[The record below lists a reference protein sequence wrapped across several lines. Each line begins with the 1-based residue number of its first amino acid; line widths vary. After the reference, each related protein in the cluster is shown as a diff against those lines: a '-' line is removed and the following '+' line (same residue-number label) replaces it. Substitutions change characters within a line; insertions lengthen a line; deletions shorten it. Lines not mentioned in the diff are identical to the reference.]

1 MKKTISLLIAFVMFI
16 GLIQLPQISV
26 DAAFIPTL
34 SVDMSKKT
42 GAMRHGSGGFLYGLG
57 SVGTPSVNM
66 LTPLKPSTAV
76 QKAPDGL
83 QHPTGDVLDVAG
95 TFISAGGE
103 QVQIYLQDTYALW
116 PYEQTSF
123 EEYLTHIEEM
133 VPKIVALRQSDS
145 AYAGK
150 FVYVPFNEP
159 DGIWYGNI
167 GWDSS
172 VQSRFNQNW
181 LSAYTLIKQLDP
193 DALIA
198 GTSCANYQSG
208 HMNSWLKF
216 CTENNCEPDY
226 VTWHELQDYDLASF
240 ASNLADY
247 RSIEK
252 KYSMTER
259 EIIINEYAPQDHCS
273 NPGKLVNWIAL
284 FEENKV
290 AGCLPYWHNA
300 GNLNDI
306 AADNNEPNGAWWL
319 YKWYGDMSGETLSLS
334 TNTARTEFYGLA
346 AIDENKKSA
355 SVILGGAKDSGKV
368 VLQNINSTDSFS
380 SSEFVDITVK
390 ATYWTAFHGVSE
402 EPRTIIRGTYAVEN
416 GSVTVEIPQME
427 ENAAYL
433 ITVSPTTADSSVIYY
448 GNERKL
454 YEIEDGTLYGNVY
467 ANNTRWTYA
476 YSAGYRLSGIQTASD
491 GADIAIYVD
500 HTGYYRMDLTYA
512 NGYGTNSANPTLNN
526 PQSLFASIKFDKE
539 TSQTIVLENTL
550 RDEMAG
556 MYTDYVYLTKGSHT
570 MRLRGF
576 DSNGGSFSADS
587 VAFTYVGGTIPE
599 FNSVFEAEMG
609 DFNTLLGQSDTLLS
623 TESDYASYSG
633 SGYITGLDLRS
644 VPEGGGVRFTVVV
657 PDNSLYTVAL
667 RYRSDVDSVANI
679 YLDNTALSLTNLAT
693 EISLPAC
700 DSFSTEYAT
709 IFLQKGI
716 NIIDID
722 TSEPIALDCMRVK
735 KASATPISVE
745 AESGTLTGNAAL
757 FENAFAS
764 RTQYISSIEGG
775 TDDSLTINANVPES
789 GNYKMVIHHS
799 SGELFG
805 GHSYNAQLVDRYA
818 SFKINDSECERL
830 YFKNTYSNSNWRTT
844 VLNVT
849 LNAGDNKIQIFN
861 DNYRTVKNGTGS
873 TGNITYNTLVN
884 YTPNFDLFE
893 FYPSVATN
901 SSLTETYKVGVMTT
915 SGGTVSIDKSAVSPS
930 ESVTLTFSPD
940 YNDSSVKV
948 FANDTDISHLA
959 KDNTLTYYPT
969 TDTEFSVRFI
979 TPENLDN
986 TIVNSS
992 FGTGDFTGWDSK
1004 NSTIIEENGIHYA
1017 SIGNISTSFAVS
1029 AGYYDLSFKA
1039 FGTSLT
1045 ISANEISRDF
1055 TLSDSWQ
1062 NYTIRIFAEESIA
1075 LTLSGSCCVDDFTLN
1090 AGKVDNNLLYFVDCG
1105 DIDPTTINK
1114 GDKYG
1119 IYNSVTDQF
1128 YAPDSVTGYSW
1139 GVVDEYVPST
1149 TYPHLLTGKETWPYE
1164 YDLTDGENKV
1174 ITYRYAKDQDDKT
1187 GNGITYKFSLPDDG
1201 DYAFEVAFYAPSH
1214 WMSSVNRKATLTM
1227 NGEVLQSGI
1236 IPRSNYLHP
1245 VTVKKIATVSN
1256 GEAVL
1261 NLKLDSDGSGGPM
1274 MSYIKISKASSH
1286 KTSEKLDSG
1295 NFTVTGSS
1303 TWNNDPNTRAEYAFD
1318 GKTDTF
1324 FDGIS
1329 GGSLIADLG
1338 YETHISAIGYY
1349 PRDNWNSR
1357 MEATHFSASRDG
1369 VNWEKLFVISSVP
1382 TAGIET
1388 IVPSEEF
1395 LSDGIYRYIKYENP
1409 YDYCNVAEIN
1419 IYKEEN
1425 SFEFLNL
1432 APEIFTLNDIT
1443 EHNGEY
1449 ILSYTQDS
1457 SGTIIQSEIG
1467 DNTLTFVKTSSLST
1481 SVMRISSS
1489 EKLYIWDRETL
1500 SPLVIIKK

>member
-1 MKKTISLLIAFVMFI
+1 MKKTISLLIIFVMLVGF
-16 GLIQLPQISV
+16 IQLPTTV
-26 DAAFIPTL
+26 EAAFVPTL
-34 SVDMSKKT
+34 TIDMNNKT

-57 SVGTPSVNM
+57 SVGTPSANM

-123 EEYLTHIEEM
+123 EEYLSHIEEM

-145 AYAGK
+145 AYSGK

-208 HMNSWLKF
+208 HMNSWIKF

-226 VTWHELQDYDLASF
+226 ITWHELQDYDLNSF

-300 GNLNDI
+300 GNLNDL

-319 YKWYGDMSGETLSLS
+319 YKWYGDMSGETLALS
-334 TNTARTEFYGLA
+334 TNTARTEYYGLA
-346 AIDENKKSA
+346 AIDENKKIA
-355 SVILGGAKDSGKV
+355 SVILGGASDTGKV
-368 VLQNINSTDSFS
+368 VLQNVNSTDSFS
-380 SSEFVDITVK
+380 SSDFVDVEVK

-402 EPRTIIRGTYAVEN
+402 EPRTIISGTYAVEN
-416 GSVTVEIPQME
+416 GSVTIEIPQME
-427 ENAAYL
+427 ENAAYY
-433 ITVSPTTADSSVIYY
+433 IGISPSTSSEAVIYY
-448 GNERKL
+448 GSERKL
-454 YEIEDGTLYGNVY
+454 YEIEDGTIYGSAY
-467 ANNTRWTYA
+467 PNNTRWTYA
-476 YSAGYRLSGIQTASD
+476 YSAGYRLSGIQSSSD
-491 GADIAIYVD
+491 GADISIDVD

-512 NGYGTNSANPTLNN
+512 NGYGTNSATPSLNN
-526 PQSLFASIKFDKE
+526 PQSLCATIKFDKE
-539 TSQTIVLENTL
+539 KSQTIVLENTL

-556 MYTDYVYLTKGSHT
+556 MYTDYVYLSCGKHT

-576 DSNGGSFSADS
+576 DSNDGSFSADS

-599 FNSVFEAEMG
+599 FNSVFEAEIG
-609 DFNTLLGQSDTLLS
+609 DFNTLAGQSDTLLS
-623 TESDYASYSG
+623 TENDYDSYSG

-679 YLDNTALSLTNLAT
+679 YLDNTALTLTNLLT
-693 EISLPAC
+693 QISLPAS
-700 DSFSTEYAT
+700 DTFTSEYAT
-709 IFLQKGI
+709 VFLQKGI

-722 TSEPIALDCMRVK
+722 TSSPVAFDCMRVK
-735 KASATPISVE
+735 KASASPISIE
-745 AESGTLTGNAAL
+745 AESGILSGNAAV
-757 FENAFAS
+757 FENSFAN
-764 RTQYISSIEGG
+764 RTQYVSSIEGG
-775 TDDSLTINANVPES
+775 TDDSLTINVNVPES
-789 GNYKMVIHHS
+789 GDYKMVIRHS

-818 SFKINDSECERL
+818 SFTLNDSECKRL
-830 YFKNTYSNSNWRTT
+830 YFKNTYSDSNWRTT
-844 VLNVT
+844 VLDVT
-849 LNAGDNKIQIFN
+849 FDKGDNKIEIFN

-884 YTPNFDLFE
+884 YTPNFDSFD
-893 FYPSVATN
+893 FYPAVAEN
-901 SSLTETYKVGVMTT
+901 SSLTETYKVSLMTT
-915 SGGTVSIDKSAVSPS
+915 EGGIATIDKSSVSPS
-930 ESVTLTFSPD
+930 DDVTLNFFPD
-940 YNDSSVKV
+940 YIDGSVRV
-948 FANDTDISHLA
+948 FANDTDITSLVEN
-959 KDNTLTYYPT
+959 NTLTYSPT
-969 TDTEFSVRFI
+969 TDTEFFVRFI

-992 FGTGDFTGWDSK
+992 FGTGDFTGWENE
-1004 NSTIIEENGIHYA
+1004 NSTVIEENGIHYA
-1017 SIGNISTSFAVS
+1017 SIGSISTTFAVS
-1029 AGYYDLSFKA
+1029 EGYYDISFKA
-1039 FGTSLT
+1039 CGDTLNV
-1045 ISANEISRDF
+1045 SANDTSRDF
-1055 TLSDSWQ
+1055 DLSNSWQHFTVRVFASDSI
-1062 NYTIRIFAEESIA
+1062 TLA
-1075 LTLSGSCCVDDFTLN
+1075 LSGSAFVDDFHL
-1090 AGKVDNNLLYFVDCG
+1090 ASGKVDSDLLYFIDCG

-1114 GDKYG
+1114 SDKYG

-1128 YAPDSVTGYSW
+1128 YAPDPVTGYAW

-1164 YDLTDGENKV
+1164 YSLTDGEDKV

-1187 GNGITYKFSLPDDG
+1187 GNGITYKFSLPEDG
-1201 DYAFEVAFYAPSH
+1201 EYAFEVAFYAPSH
-1214 WMSSVNRKATLTM
+1214 WMTSVNRKATLTM

-1236 IPRSNYLHP
+1236 IPRSNSLHP
-1245 VTVKKIATVSN
+1245 VTVKKIASVSN
-1256 GEAVL
+1256 GEAIL
-1261 NLKLDSDGSGGPM
+1261 NLKLDSDGAGGPM

-1286 KTSEKLDSG
+1286 KTPEKLNSA
-1295 NFTVTGSS
+1295 NFTITGSS
-1303 TWNNDPNTRAEYAFD
+1303 TWNNDPKTRAEYAFD
-1318 GKTDTF
+1318 GNTDTF

-1338 YETHISAIGYY
+1338 YETHICAIGYY
-1349 PRDNWNSR
+1349 PRNNWNSR

-1369 VNWEKLFVISSVP
+1369 VNWEKLFVISASP
-1382 TAGIET
+1382 EAGVET
-1388 IVPSEEF
+1388 IVSSEEF

-1419 IYKEEN
+1419 IYKEEGT
-1425 SFEFLNL
+1425 FDFRNL
-1432 APEIFTLNDIT
+1432 SPEICNLTDIEEND
-1443 EHNGEY
+1443 GVY
-1449 ILSYTQDS
+1449 ILSFTEDS
-1457 SGTIIQSEIG
+1457 NGTIIQTETG
-1467 DNTLTFVKTSSLST
+1467 DNILKFVKTSPLST
-1481 SVMRISSS
+1481 SVTRISPT